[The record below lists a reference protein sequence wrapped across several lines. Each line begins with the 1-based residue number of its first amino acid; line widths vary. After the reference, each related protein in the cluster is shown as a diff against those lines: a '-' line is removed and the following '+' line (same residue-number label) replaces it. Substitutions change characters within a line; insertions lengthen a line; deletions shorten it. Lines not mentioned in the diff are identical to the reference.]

1 MDTTSHRGPGPRRR
15 PLAALVA
22 ATGLVLAACASDPA
36 PVPTAPEPEPTPTVT
51 VEEGAVEWTGRV
63 CSALIPVV
71 EALRMPPALDPADPA
86 ATQRA
91 YSSYL
96 GDARQKAERALEEVT
111 AAGPPP
117 VEGGEQLAQEVR
129 NQVANLRD
137 DLAEARAQVDRVDPR
152 DPAAIGQAVAAAGNV
167 LSSLGNSTQALS
179 PVSGDPR
186 LEPAF
191 REAPS
196 CAQLRTS

>member
-1 MDTTSHRGPGPRRR
+1 MNTAAHRGPTAWRR
-15 PLAALVA
+15 PFAALVA
-22 ATGLVLAACASDPA
+22 ATGLALAGCASD
-36 PVPTAPEPEPTPTVT
+36 PVPTAPEPEPTPTATVT
-51 VEEGAVEWTGRV
+51 QEAVEWTGTV
-63 CSALIPVV
+63 CGALIPVL
-71 EALRMPPALDPADPA
+71 EALRTPPAVDPADTA

-96 GDARQKAERALEEVT
+96 GDARQKAERALEEVR

-117 VEGGEQLAQEVR
+117 VEGGEQLAQGVR
-129 NQVANLRD
+129 NQVAEMRD
-137 DLAEARAQVDRVDPR
+137 DLAEARAQVDRADPN
-152 DPAAIGQAVAAAGNV
+152 DPVAIGQAVAATGNV

-179 PVSGDPR
+179 TVSDNPR
-186 LEPAF
+186 LEHAF